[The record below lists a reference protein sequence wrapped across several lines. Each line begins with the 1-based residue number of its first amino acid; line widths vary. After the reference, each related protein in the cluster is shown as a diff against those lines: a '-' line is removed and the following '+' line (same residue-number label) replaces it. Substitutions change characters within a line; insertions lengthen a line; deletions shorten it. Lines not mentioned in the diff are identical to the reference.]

1 MMFRDIFHQS
11 TLPQVVIEPDL
22 SYLEMNNAFCQFLG
36 YSREEYNELTIESV
50 SHPDDFLPDYRQFQR
65 LKKGLI
71 SEYEMVKRY
80 IHKNGQ
86 IKTGRLKVSRI
97 QDRDTRRTFYLGQ
110 VYDLTEFTKI
120 YEGLR
125 QSEQKYRLLAENSSD
140 IICLHD
146 SHGHFLYISPSIKGE
161 LGYEPEELIG
171 CYPPHLIH
179 PDDQDDVSLVEQ
191 TIAFRAKRKNG
202 SYIWMETAIKR
213 VIDDESHS
221 MSQFITVS
229 RNIQNRKETDELLR
243 KSEKLAVVGQ
253 MAAAVA
259 HEIRNPLTPIKGFMQ
274 LLNAGVEV
282 SAQYSSIVLNEINR
296 IESIISEFL
305 SLAKPTERKKEAI
318 CVNELLEQVIQIF
331 SPQAYLANKEIIF
344 HKNGRSSR
352 KIIGD
357 SNSLKQVFYNVLQ
370 NALDAIEE
378 KGKIMIHLEDEGEV
392 LCIRIVDNGCGM
404 PEERIKLIGEPFY
417 STKEKGTGLG
427 LMTSYNIIK
436 NHDGTITFES
446 KEGEGTTVT
455 ISFPYVEKKA

>member
-22 SYLEMNNAFCQFLG
+22 TYIEMNNAFCQFLG
-36 YSREEYNELTIESV
+36 YSKDECDSLTIESI
-50 SHPDDFLPDYRQFQR
+50 SHPDDFLQDFRQFQR
-65 LKKGLI
+65 LHNGI
-71 SEYEMVKRY
+71 IAEYEMVKRY

-86 IKTGRLKVSRI
+86 IKTGRLKVCTI
-97 QDRDTRRTFYLGQ
+97 RDQETKKKFFLAQ
-110 VYDLTEFTKI
+110 IYDLTEFTKI

-171 CYPPHLIH
+171 FYSPKLVH
-179 PDDQDDVSLVEQ
+179 PEDQDIVTLEEQ
-191 TIAFRAKRKNG
+191 TIAFRAKKKNG
-202 SYIWMETAIKR
+202 SYIWMETAIKK
-213 VIDDESHS
+213 VTDDESNC
-221 MSQFITVS
+221 MSQFITVT
-229 RNIQNRKETDELLR
+229 RNIQKRKETDELLR

-259 HEIRNPLTPIKGFMQ
+259 HEIRNPLTPIKGFIQ
-274 LLNAGVEV
+274 LLNSGAEV
-282 SAQYSSIVLNEINR
+282 STQYSAILLNEISR
-296 IESIISEFL
+296 IESILSEFL

-318 CVNELLEQVIQIF
+318 CVNDLLKQVIQIF
-331 SPQAYLANKEIIF
+331 TPQAFLANKEIIF
-344 HKNGRSSR
+344 QKNGLSNK
-352 KIIGD
+352 KINGD

-378 KGKIMIHLEDEGEV
+378 KGKIMVNLEEGGEV
-392 LCIRIVDNGCGM
+392 LCIRIIDNGCGM

-427 LMTSYNIIK
+427 LMTSYNIIE
-436 NHDGTITFES
+436 NHDGTISFES

-455 ISFPYVEKKA
+455 ISFPYIEKEA

>member
-22 SYLEMNNAFCQFLG
+22 TYIEMNNAFCQFLG
-36 YSREEYNELTIESV
+36 YTKEECDSITIESI
-50 SHPDDFLPDYRQFQR
+50 SHPDDFLQDFRQFQR
-65 LKKGLI
+65 LHNGIIK
-71 SEYEMVKRY
+71 EYEMVKRY

-86 IKTGRLKVSRI
+86 IKTGRLKVCTI
-97 QDRDTRRTFYLGQ
+97 RDQETKKKFFLAQ
-110 VYDLTEFTKI
+110 IYDLTEFTKV

-171 CYPPHLIH
+171 CYSPKLVH
-179 PDDQDDVSLVEQ
+179 PEDQDFVTLEEQ
-191 TIAFRAKRKNG
+191 TIAFRAKKKNG
-202 SYIWMETAIKR
+202 AYIWMETAIKK
-213 VIDDESHS
+213 VSDDESNC
-221 MSQFITVS
+221 MSQFITVT
-229 RNIQNRKETDELLR
+229 RNIQKRKETDELLR

-259 HEIRNPLTPIKGFMQ
+259 HEIRNPLTPIKGFIQ
-274 LLNAGVEV
+274 LLNSGAEV
-282 SAQYSSIVLNEINR
+282 SSHYSAIILNEISR
-296 IESIISEFL
+296 IESILSEFL

-331 SPQAYLANKEIIF
+331 TPQAFLANKEILF
-344 HKNGRSSR
+344 QKNGESNK
-352 KIIGD
+352 KINGD

-378 KGKIMIHLEDEGEV
+378 KGRIMVNLEEGGEV
-392 LCIRIVDNGCGM
+392 LCVHINDNGCGM
-404 PEERIKLIGEPFY
+404 PDERIKLIGEPFY

-427 LMTSYNIIK
+427 LMTSYNIIE
-436 NHDGTITFES
+436 NHDGTISFES

-455 ISFPYVEKKA
+455 ISFPFIEKEA

>member
-1 MMFRDIFHQS
+1 MFRDIFHQS

-22 SYLEMNNAFCQFLG
+22 TYIEMNNAFCQFLG
-36 YSREEYNELTIESV
+36 YTKEECDSITIESI
-50 SHPDDFLPDYRQFQR
+50 SHPDDFLQDFRQFQR
-65 LKKGLI
+65 LHNGIIK
-71 SEYEMVKRY
+71 EYEMVKRY

-86 IKTGRLKVSRI
+86 IKTGRLKVCTI
-97 QDRDTRRTFYLGQ
+97 RDQETKKKFFLAQ
-110 VYDLTEFTKI
+110 IYDLTEFTKV

-171 CYPPHLIH
+171 CYSPKLVH
-179 PDDQDDVSLVEQ
+179 PEDQDFVTLEEQ
-191 TIAFRAKRKNG
+191 TIAFRAKKKNG
-202 SYIWMETAIKR
+202 SYIWMETAIKK
-213 VIDDESHS
+213 VSDDESNC
-221 MSQFITVS
+221 MSQFITVT
-229 RNIQNRKETDELLR
+229 RNIQKRKETDELLR

-259 HEIRNPLTPIKGFMQ
+259 HEIRNPLTPIKGFIQ
-274 LLNAGVEV
+274 LLNSGAEV
-282 SAQYSSIVLNEINR
+282 SSHYSAIILNEISR
-296 IESIISEFL
+296 IESILSEFL

-331 SPQAYLANKEIIF
+331 TPQAFLANKEILF
-344 HKNGRSSR
+344 QKNGESNK
-352 KIIGD
+352 KINGD

-378 KGKIMIHLEDEGEV
+378 KGRIMVNLEEGGEV
-392 LCIRIVDNGCGM
+392 LCVHINDNGCGM
-404 PEERIKLIGEPFY
+404 PDERIKLIGEPFY

-427 LMTSYNIIK
+427 LMTSYNIIE
-436 NHDGTITFES
+436 NHDGTISFES

-455 ISFPYVEKKA
+455 ISFPFIEKEA